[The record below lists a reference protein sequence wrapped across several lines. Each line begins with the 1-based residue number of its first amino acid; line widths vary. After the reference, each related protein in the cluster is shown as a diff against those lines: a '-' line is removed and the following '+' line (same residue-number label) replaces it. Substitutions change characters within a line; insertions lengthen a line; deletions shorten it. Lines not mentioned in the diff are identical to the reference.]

1 MIGQMEDPRTA
12 VINELA
18 TKIDSFFAAGKTINQ
33 IAPGLSGEKIGM
45 GVDRHHDKLRA
56 ERDKQ
61 APTLKR
67 LADQG
72 CSIREAADAMSTCQK
87 RIKLIARE
95 NGITFGGKL

>member
-12 VINELA
+12 VISDLSA
-18 TKIDSFFAAGKTINQ
+18 KVDRFLAAGKIINE
-33 IAPGLSGEKIGM
+33 IAPGVSGEKIGM
-45 GVDRHHDKLRA
+45 GLDSHHEKLRA

-61 APTLKR
+61 APTLQR

-72 CSIREAADAMSTCQK
+72 CSIREAADAMNTCQK